1 MHTAFQYCPYRSA
14 IKPISWC
21 DMVLFVTRNGPFQGP
36 KWCFLQSDKIPLKHK
51 SLLFNTLW
59 KPIIFRVFAPEGKS
73 VCKYSL
79 IFRGISGNS
88 DRKIRIRLQ
97 SESCTYRLNPNR
109 ALYDIRISFYCRIV
123 FMSFFYCR
131 RSGLRR
137 YGVSNCLSGKRAA
150 SNTSDRQQPVIIRKY
165 RSYTNILFIMS
176 DFLCNFA
183 L

>member
-1 MHTAFQYCPYRSA
+1 M
-14 IKPISWC
+14 
-21 DMVLFVTRNGPFQGP
+21 L
-36 KWCFLQSDKIPLKHK
+36 KWCLLQCKKAPIEHK
-51 SLLFNTLW
+51 SLLINNLQHHL
-59 KPIIFRVFAPEGKS
+59 IIRVFASEGKS
-73 VCKYSL
+73 VRKYSF
-79 IFRGISGNS
+79 IFRGRTGNS
-88 DRKIRIRLQ
+88 DRKIKIRLQ
-97 SESCTYRLNPNR
+97 SESRTYRLKPNR

-183 L
+183 Q

>member
-1 MHTAFQYCPYRSA
+1 M
-14 IKPISWC
+14 
-21 DMVLFVTRNGPFQGP
+21 L
-36 KWCFLQSDKIPLKHK
+36 KWCLLQCKEVSVEHKLLLINNLQYPL
-51 SLLFNTLW
+51 
-59 KPIIFRVFAPEGKS
+59 IIRVFAAEGKS
-73 VCKYSL
+73 VRKYSF

-88 DRKIRIRLQ
+88 DRKIKIRLQ

-150 SNTSDRQQPVIIRKY
+150 SNTSDRQQPVIIRKC
-165 RSYTNILFIMS
+165 RSYANILFIMS

-183 L
+183 Q